1 MKKNTQYVGNFLHSS
16 FFREKIIKIGLTTI
30 MNISNQNLPIICLQ
44 FIIRFFLQFIVK
56 LQVQWVQTTVR
67 MNWFEFLEHI
77 YPSTVPHVTTKYYS
91 VNLNV
96 HTYSLM
102 RFLTSV
108 FSSINFIWSYK
119 MYPPTITK
127 ISLIEIFILKINFVN
142 EQTEIKNI
150 I

>member
-1 MKKNTQYVGNFLHSS
+1 
-16 FFREKIIKIGLTTI
+16 
-30 MNISNQNLPIICLQ
+30 
-44 FIIRFFLQFIVK
+44 
-56 LQVQWVQTTVR
+56 

-108 FSSINFIWSYK
+108 FSSVNFIWSYK

-127 ISLIEIFILKINFVN
+127 ISLIEIFILKMNFLN